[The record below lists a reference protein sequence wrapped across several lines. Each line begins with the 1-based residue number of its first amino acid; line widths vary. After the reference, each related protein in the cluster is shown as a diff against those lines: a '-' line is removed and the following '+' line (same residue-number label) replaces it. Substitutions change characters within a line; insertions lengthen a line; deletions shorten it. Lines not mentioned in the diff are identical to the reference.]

1 MWYKLKDK
9 DPELNKE
16 VKLRTPGGEIVIV
29 KYVIDDLYGRA
40 WLCGNDYYVAKY
52 YDEWSY

>member
-1 MWYKLKDK
+1 MQYMLKDK
-9 DPELNKE
+9 EPQLNEE
-16 VKLRTPGGEIVIV
+16 VRLLTPYGEVVIV

-40 WLCGNDYYVAKY
+40 WLCGNEYYVAKY

>member
-1 MWYKLKDK
+1 MWYMLKDK
-9 DPELNKE
+9 EPELNKE
-16 VKLRTPGGEIVIV
+16 VKVRTPGGEIVIV

>member
-1 MWYKLKDK
+1 MWYMLKDK
-9 DPELNKE
+9 EPELNKE
-16 VKLRTPGGEIVIV
+16 VKLRTPEGEIVIV

-40 WLCGNDYYVAKY
+40 WLCGNDYYVARY

>member
-1 MWYKLKDK
+1 MWHKLKDK